1 MAKLRFEIDVRAP
14 LEQVFALITNLRAYD
29 TWLAGSTAFH
39 GTTTISDGPI
49 RVGTSYVE
57 PGPFAVRHGRV
68 IELVPPT
75 RVAFEQ
81 PMTLRPGFFGVV
93 GIQLACDLIQ
103 VADFV
108 RVRRSLDLTFHG
120 PVKLARAVIIR
131 LFKDENERT
140 LDALKSFAER
150 QVHTTD

>member
-1 MAKLRFEIDVRAP
+1 MTKLHFEIDVRAP
-14 LEQVFALITNLRAYD
+14 PEQVFALITNLRAYD
-29 TWLAGSTAFH
+29 TWLPGSTAFH

-49 RVGTSYVE
+49 RVGTTFVE

-68 IELVPPT
+68 TELVPPL

-93 GIQLACDLIQ
+93 GIHLACDLIQ
-103 VADFV
+103 AADSV

-120 PVKLARAVIIR
+120 PVKLARAALIR

-150 QVHTTD
+150 QVQTTD

>member
-1 MAKLRFEIDVRAP
+1 MTKLHFETDVRAP
-14 LEQVFALITNLRAYD
+14 LEQVFTLITDLRAYD
-29 TWLAGSTAFH
+29 TWLPGSTAFH

-49 RVGTSYVE
+49 RVGTTYVE

-68 IELVPPT
+68 IELVPHA

-81 PMTLRPGFFGVV
+81 PMTLRPRFCGVV
-93 GIQLACDLIQ
+93 GIHVACDLIQ
-103 VADFV
+103 SADVV

-140 LDALKSFAER
+140 LDALKTFAER
-150 QVHTTD
+150 QAQSR

>member
-1 MAKLRFEIDVRAP
+1 MTKLHFEIDVRAP
-14 LEQVFALITNLRAYD
+14 LEQVFALITNLRTYD
-29 TWLAGSTAFH
+29 TWLPGSTAFH

-49 RVGTSYVE
+49 RVGTTYVE

-68 IELVPPT
+68 VELVSPL

-93 GIQLACDLIQ
+93 GIHLACDLIQ
-103 VADFV
+103 VAEFV
-108 RVRRSLDLTFHG
+108 RVRRSLDLTLHG
-120 PVKLARAVIIR
+120 PVRLARAVIIR

-140 LDALKSFAER
+140 LDALKTFAER
-150 QVHTTD
+150 QAQSPD

>member
-1 MAKLRFEIDVRAP
+1 MAKLNFEIDVRAP
-14 LEQVFALITNLRAYD
+14 LEQVFTLITDLRAYD
-29 TWLAGSTAFH
+29 TWLPGSTAFH
-39 GTTTISDGPI
+39 GTTTVSDGPI
-49 RVGTSYVE
+49 RVGTTYVE

-93 GIQLACDLIQ
+93 GIHLVCDLIQ
-103 VADFV
+103 ATDFV

-120 PVKLARAVIIR
+120 PVKLAGAVIIR

-140 LDALKSFAER
+140 LDALKTFAER
-150 QVHTTD
+150 QAQSH